1 MSGTSGMS
9 DKKLIDT
16 RRMAAP
22 QTNPE
27 TEPFFAAAREGRFVV
42 RACRA
47 CGRVHWYPRAVCPF
61 CASGD
66 TEWRDAAG
74 FGTIYSFSPMRQAS
88 DPYVVA
94 YVTLDEGP
102 SMLTNIV
109 NADPDALAIGQRVAV
124 RFHATAGNGPPMP
137 VFEPAGP

>member
-1 MSGTSGMS
+1 MS
-9 DKKLIDT
+9 DTAPINT

-27 TEPFFAAAREGRFVV
+27 TEPFFAAARESRFIV

-61 CASGD
+61 CASND
-66 TEWRDAAG
+66 TEWRAASG
-74 FGTIYSFSPMRQAS
+74 LGTIYSFSPMRQAN

-102 SMLTNIV
+102 TMLTNIV
-109 NADPDALAIGQRVAV
+109 NCDADMLEIGQRVSV
-124 RFHATAGNGPPMP
+124 RFHTTEDDGPPMP
-137 VFEPAGP
+137 VFEPHCA